1 MPAAAGDDPKGDCTA
16 TVQTSCGDDGFCD
29 GAFACR
35 QWASGTQCTAEKC
48 ESGVGYAKE
57 LCDGLGTCQSVTG
70 VACDPYVC
78 GANACLTSC
87 TTDAQCITTHYCASG
102 SCEEKKVNGASCVTA
117 NECQSDQCV
126 DGVCCENACDGT
138 CSSCAVA
145 GQLGSC
151 TTYAASTD
159 PDDEC
164 PTCQTCNG
172 AGACANVSDG
182 QDPLNECAQTP
193 ASTCGLDGVCDG
205 SGACRQW
212 ASGTE
217 CVGASCSAGV
227 QSNTDTCDGSGTCVD
242 GGATPCT
249 PYLCGGDLCASS
261 CAADAECVTTHYCA
275 GNACVSKKPNGD
287 PCGGANECQSDF
299 CTDGVCCESSCIG
312 ACESCNETGSAG
324 SCTSHS
330 QGTDPELG
338 CGLYWCDGL
347 GDCSTSCAGDA
358 DCKADNWCNG
368 NQCEAKKPLGDA
380 CSGSNQCLSDQCVD
394 GVCCASACN
403 GLCEQCSAGTGSC
416 DAVPTGQDPA
426 DECAGTGTC
435 GGV

>member
-1 MPAAAGDDPKGDCTA
+1 MAAVAVRSQIRRMIAVSASSLGPRCLRQRADPQRLRNMRSDGAAGCMPQRRRYPKGDCTA

-212 ASGTE
+212 ASGT
-217 CVGASCSAGV
+217 GALAHRVLLACNRTRIRVMQRHVRGRWRDPVYAVLG
-227 QSNTDTCDGSGTCVD
+227 
-242 GGATPCT
+242 
-249 PYLCGGDLCASS
+249 GGDLCASS
-261 CAADAECVTTHYCA
+261 CAADAECVTTHIARVMHVYRRSRMGIPA
-275 GNACVSKKPNGD
+275 VARTSVRVISARTACDVRVRVLARVRAAMRRAQRAAVLLTLRERIRSL
-287 PCGGANECQSDF
+287 AAA
-299 CTDGVCCESSCIG
+299 CTGVM
-312 ACESCNETGSAG
+312 
-324 SCTSHS
+324 
-330 QGTDPELG
+330 
-338 CGLYWCDGL
+338 
-347 GDCSTSCAGDA
+347 
-358 DCKADNWCNG
+358 
-368 NQCEAKKPLGDA
+368 
-380 CSGSNQCLSDQCVD
+380 V
-394 GVCCASACN
+394 
-403 GLCEQCSAGTGSC
+403 
-416 DAVPTGQDPA
+416 
-426 DECAGTGTC
+426 
-435 GGV
+435 